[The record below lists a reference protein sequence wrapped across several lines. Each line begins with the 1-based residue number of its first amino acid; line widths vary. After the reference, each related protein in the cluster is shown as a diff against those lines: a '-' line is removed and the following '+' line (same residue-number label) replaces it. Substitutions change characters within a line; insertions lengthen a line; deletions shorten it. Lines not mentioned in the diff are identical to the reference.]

1 MPKYYCDSSSVRKAH
16 NYGKN
21 HNMNVKNYYAELG
34 QDKAQA
40 IIDEITKAYEH
51 AGVSGQPGFPPQYG
65 YAPGV
70 PATGSNAT
78 TPFSGAVA
86 ATGTNSLP
94 LSGSFMRQPPPHY
107 QLGYPPGPPPPR
119 PPLSSPSA
127 IELKT
132 LGLCECLNIF
142 GSDIPIAA
150 IEAYYYVF
158 QYVTISTAHW
168 QKYPNEN
175 CSHVVGTD
183 VLDRYVDKE
192 TGVLKTERLMQLRNQ
207 NIPSFFNRIFGN
219 LTETYAREISEVDP
233 KKKVLKLTSTNLT
246 MRNIINVSE
255 VVTYT
260 QDPDDPS
267 RTIFKQEAK
276 INCGESIHRFANH
289 IEEFFVQRFKE
300 NSMKGRQGFEI
311 NEIRNGA
318 HDFKVHQLPLARIKK
333 VMKTDEDVKMISAEV
348 SCDIFITELT
358 TRAWLH
364 AEECKRRT
372 LQRSDIVNAIKK
384 LDMFDFL
391 IDIVPRGGSEDKLT
405 TPNRTD
411 DHSYEPGLPPLHQ
424 SGPQFN
430 TNTPTNMPGDKM
442 LIDYPHHHPHNPQNH
457 PHHHYMQRIDSHHRS
472 NHHLHYQ
479 QHHPE
484 HNQPYQH
491 PQQHYQHP
499 PPLLP
504 PINPAADHQLI
515 SSSTSPL
522 PSTSLFRPASA
533 SSSSSDSAV
542 ASSSSSSY
550 QNHPYY
556 HHNNQYSYHHSSES
570 NHPPHHHQHP
580 PQPQHHHDNY
590 HPQHNPNHVKP
601 EYDQSNVRPPIDWYP
616 NNNGNEL
623 HTNNNNNDDNNHS
636 NRGDFQQRN

>member
-300 NSMKGRQGFEI
+300 NSMKGRQGFESVL
-311 NEIRNGA
+311 E
-318 HDFKVHQLPLARIKK
+318 
-333 VMKTDEDVKMISAEV
+333 
-348 SCDIFITELT
+348 
-358 TRAWLH
+358 
-364 AEECKRRT
+364 
-372 LQRSDIVNAIKK
+372 
-384 LDMFDFL
+384 
-391 IDIVPRGGSEDKLT
+391 
-405 TPNRTD
+405 
-411 DHSYEPGLPPLHQ
+411 
-424 SGPQFN
+424 
-430 TNTPTNMPGDKM
+430 
-442 LIDYPHHHPHNPQNH
+442 
-457 PHHHYMQRIDSHHRS
+457 
-472 NHHLHYQ
+472 
-479 QHHPE
+479 
-484 HNQPYQH
+484 
-491 PQQHYQHP
+491 
-499 PPLLP
+499 
-504 PINPAADHQLI
+504 
-515 SSSTSPL
+515 
-522 PSTSLFRPASA
+522 
-533 SSSSSDSAV
+533 
-542 ASSSSSSY
+542 
-550 QNHPYY
+550 
-556 HHNNQYSYHHSSES
+556 
-570 NHPPHHHQHP
+570 
-580 PQPQHHHDNY
+580 
-590 HPQHNPNHVKP
+590 
-601 EYDQSNVRPPIDWYP
+601 NV
-616 NNNGNEL
+616 
-623 HTNNNNNDDNNHS
+623 
-636 NRGDFQQRN
+636 

>member
-1 MPKYYCDSSSVRKAH
+1 SSSVRKAH

-78 TPFSGAVA
+78 TPFSGAGSIMGRISA
-86 ATGTNSLP
+86 PGATNTTPTPAIGGP
-94 LSGSFMRQPPPHY
+94 LIGLDAQNKYPQPPPHY

-300 NSMKGRQGFEI
+300 NSMKGRQGFESVL
-311 NEIRNGA
+311 E
-318 HDFKVHQLPLARIKK
+318 
-333 VMKTDEDVKMISAEV
+333 
-348 SCDIFITELT
+348 
-358 TRAWLH
+358 
-364 AEECKRRT
+364 
-372 LQRSDIVNAIKK
+372 
-384 LDMFDFL
+384 
-391 IDIVPRGGSEDKLT
+391 
-405 TPNRTD
+405 
-411 DHSYEPGLPPLHQ
+411 
-424 SGPQFN
+424 
-430 TNTPTNMPGDKM
+430 
-442 LIDYPHHHPHNPQNH
+442 
-457 PHHHYMQRIDSHHRS
+457 
-472 NHHLHYQ
+472 
-479 QHHPE
+479 
-484 HNQPYQH
+484 
-491 PQQHYQHP
+491 
-499 PPLLP
+499 
-504 PINPAADHQLI
+504 
-515 SSSTSPL
+515 
-522 PSTSLFRPASA
+522 
-533 SSSSSDSAV
+533 
-542 ASSSSSSY
+542 
-550 QNHPYY
+550 
-556 HHNNQYSYHHSSES
+556 
-570 NHPPHHHQHP
+570 
-580 PQPQHHHDNY
+580 
-590 HPQHNPNHVKP
+590 
-601 EYDQSNVRPPIDWYP
+601 NV
-616 NNNGNEL
+616 
-623 HTNNNNNDDNNHS
+623 
-636 NRGDFQQRN
+636 